1 MYTIQGKY
9 IRDSRKKTIEKF
21 GESNYGCGGCHD
33 HSDQSSCDGH
43 GGCRW
48 DTSSQTCQTL
58 TGTCGDCSSH
68 TTQSSCVSPC
78 TWTPDSSGTGGTCS

>member
-33 HSDQSSCDGH
+33 HDSGRGEEAGGGGEEGVGFPLESPDG
-43 GGCRW
+43 
-48 DTSSQTCQTL
+48 
-58 TGTCGDCSSH
+58 
-68 TTQSSCVSPC
+68 
-78 TWTPDSSGTGGTCS
+78 